1 MTERRFIFRGAE
13 ALNQDTSGWKT
24 AQVET
29 MGEMFMNA
37 KAFNRDISEWDTSKV
52 TNMVNM
58 FKDADAFNAN
68 QKITA
73 SCENNKCT
81 LTKA

>member
-1 MTERRFIFRGAE
+1 MEG
-13 ALNQDTSGWKT
+13 
-24 AQVET
+24 
-29 MGEMFMNA
+29 MFMNA

-58 FKDADAFNAN
+58 FKDADAFNVN

-81 LTKA
+81 LKKP

>member
-1 MTERRFIFRGAE
+1 MIVSLLIVGTPLYKE
-13 ALNQDTSGWKT
+13 
-24 AQVET
+24 
-29 MGEMFMNA
+29 
-37 KAFNRDISEWDTSKV
+37 AFNQHISEWDTSKL
-52 TNMVNM
+52 TNMVVM

-73 SCENNKCT
+73 SCKNNKCT